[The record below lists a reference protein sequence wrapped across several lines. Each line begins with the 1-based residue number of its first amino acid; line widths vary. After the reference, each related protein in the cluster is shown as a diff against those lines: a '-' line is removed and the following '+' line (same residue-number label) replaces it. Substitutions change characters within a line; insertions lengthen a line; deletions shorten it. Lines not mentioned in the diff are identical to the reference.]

1 MIDGG
6 SIMNHAVKLIASSNP
21 LPRTRYRPAYPPLLP
36 SLTVRR
42 ITNGPMMNTRFP
54 GSPMGPTHIVG
65 THLPSGADAV
75 FSSLIKY
82 SLYPRCAVRCRSFYP
97 NALIPEVLFSNFNMH
112 AYSYFDVSLVKIS
125 PGKQYG
131 IY

>member
-1 MIDGG
+1 
-6 SIMNHAVKLIASSNP
+6 MNHAVKLIASSNP
-21 LPRTRYRPAYPPLLP
+21 LPRTRYHPLIHPLLP

-82 SLYPRCAVRCRSFYP
+82 SLYPRRAVRRSFYP

-112 AYSYFDVSLVKIS
+112 AYSYFDVSLIKIS
-125 PGKQYG
+125 LEKSHG
-131 IY
+131 IL